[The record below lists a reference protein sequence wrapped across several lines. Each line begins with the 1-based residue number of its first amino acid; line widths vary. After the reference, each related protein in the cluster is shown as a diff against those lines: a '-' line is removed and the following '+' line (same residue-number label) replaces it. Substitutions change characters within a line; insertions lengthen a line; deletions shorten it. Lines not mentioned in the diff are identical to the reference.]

1 MSLASCVL
9 CAQLYLCAPARHL
22 PYVCPC
28 PPRTCLSA
36 SAWVCLSCFL
46 CVAKRAC
53 LGHMSA
59 WESHVPVAVDTE
71 LARPVWQACDVRL
84 RPQVELCVCDE
95 ELCVPVMWPSRV
107 VCLCVVFLS

>member
-1 MSLASCVL
+1 MSWASCVL
-9 CAQLYLCAPARHL
+9 CAQLYLCAPALHL

-28 PPRTCLSA
+28 LPRTCLSA

-59 WESHVPVAVDTE
+59 
-71 LARPVWQACDVRL
+71 
-84 RPQVELCVCDE
+84 
-95 ELCVPVMWPSRV
+95 
-107 VCLCVVFLS
+107 VCLGVPCPRGCGHCAGRACVASL